1 MFVSQSNSPAPLS
14 ERWPA
19 WSGRR
24 RLFLFAG
31 LGAVGALGHPPLGWP
46 VFTLFSL
53 FVLFA
58 LRPWQLA
65 PKQAGWAGW
74 AYGLGYF
81 GLTLH
86 WIIEPFFVDAA
97 RHGWMAPFAITL
109 MAGGLALFWALAF
122 LIGGARRSGLA
133 LVLALSLAELLRAH
147 VFTGFPWGMFVTAFV
162 GNGVYQAAAWV
173 GPYGLTLVL
182 LALVLGATAI
192 PGRWPRIGTVA
203 TVCVALLLPMPSASP
218 TADGPLIRVVQPNAR
233 QDLKWREDMIPVFL
247 QRKLEATAALP
258 PADLV
263 IWPEVSLPAWL
274 EQGEGLIAQA
284 AAQGAGASLLIGAQS
299 FREGQAFNAL
309 AQISP
314 QGEVT
319 ARYDKAH
326 LVPFGEYMPLASA
339 FARVGIFGLAAH
351 EGFGFAAGPGPAVMD
366 VPGIGRVQPLI
377 CYESI
382 FAHEVRAAPE
392 RPQLITIVTNDAW
405 FGELGGPAQHLAHAR
420 ARAIEMGVP
429 VARSANTGI
438 SAIID
443 ARGRVLAA
451 LPLGEAGHL
460 DHALPAALPP
470 TLYVRLG
477 ELPFGILVL
486 GMVLLHLLLRQRDF
500 D

>member
-46 VFTLFSL
+46 VFTIFSL
-53 FVLFA
+53 LALFA

-65 PKQAGWAGW
+65 TKQAAWAGW

-81 GLTLH
+81 GITLH
-86 WIIEPFFVDAA
+86 WIVEPFFVDAA
-97 RHGWMAPFAITL
+97 RHGWMAPFAIVL
-109 MAGGLALFWALAF
+109 LAGGLALFWAAAF
-122 LIGGARRSGLA
+122 AIGGARRSGLA

-162 GNGVYQAAAWV
+162 GQGAYQAAAWV

-182 LALVLGATAI
+182 LALIHGATAV
-192 PGRWPRIGTVA
+192 PGRWALAGAVA
-203 TVCVALLLPMPSASP
+203 MVTIALSVPMPAAD
-218 TADGPLIRVVQPNAR
+218 TEGDGPIIRVVQPNAS

-247 QRKLEATAALP
+247 QRKLDATAALP

-274 EQGEGLIAQA
+274 EQGQGLIAEA

-299 FREGQAFNAL
+299 FRDGQAFNAL
-309 AQISP
+309 AQVSP
-314 QGEVT
+314 EGTVT

-326 LVPFGEYMPLASA
+326 LVPFGEYMPLASV
-339 FARVGIFGLAAH
+339 FARVGIYGLAAN
-351 EGFGFAAGPGPAVMD
+351 EGFGFAAGPGPAVME
-366 VPGIGRVQPLI
+366 VPGVGLVQPLI

-382 FAHEVRAAPE
+382 FAHGVRAAPE
-392 RPQLITIVTNDAW
+392 RPRLITIVTNDAW

-420 ARAIEMGVP
+420 ARAIEMGLP

-460 DHALPAALPP
+460 DHALPKALPP
-470 TLYVRLG
+470 TPYVRFG
-477 ELPFGILVL
+477 ELPFAGLFL
-486 GMVLLHLLLRQRDF
+486 GLLLFYLLVWQRDF